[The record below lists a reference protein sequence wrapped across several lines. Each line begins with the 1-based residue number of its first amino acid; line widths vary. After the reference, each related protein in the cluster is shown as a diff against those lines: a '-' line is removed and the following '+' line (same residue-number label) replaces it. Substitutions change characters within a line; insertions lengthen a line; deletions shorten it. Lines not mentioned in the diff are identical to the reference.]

1 MRLKPAADPSIFP
14 EIAEWALT
22 SALLLTMGAFL
33 AGFAVHQADLLVS
46 TLITHGHLLG

>member
-22 SALLLTMGAFL
+22 SALLLTMGVFL
-33 AGFAVHQADLLVS
+33 AGFAFHQADQLFS
-46 TLITHGHLLG
+46 ALITHRHLLG